1 MISNSLSKATGATE
15 KQTSQTVKNGE
26 KFYRNI
32 KVIDYGRFSF
42 MLGIV

>member
-26 KFYRNI
+26 TFYRNI
-32 KVIDYGRFSF
+32 KVIDFCMFSF
-42 MLGIV
+42 MLGML